1 MSEKR
6 DFYEILDC
14 EKTASEAELKS
25 AYRKLAL
32 KWHPDK
38 NQGNTEAEE
47 KFKEISEAYIVLKDP
62 DKRAQ
67 YDQFGHAAFEG
78 GGQGGMSMDMNAFDD
93 LFSNIFKGGGENK
106 GFGFDIFGDRFHD
119 LGKGFTIQ
127 IRGADIT
134 YSYDLTLEEILGG
147 KKIVVKGA
155 TGKELSVDIPAGVHH
170 GTQVRVA
177 GEGEEGSQG
186 GNRGDLYIRVY
197 QLNHEHFDRKG
208 DDLYTRIPITMTMAA
223 LGGQIESPTIDGT
236 LVKVK
241 IPEGTQSGDILKI
254 PNKGMTRLKRGTR
267 GDLLL
272 NIFVETPVNL
282 SLKQKN
288 LLKQLENESWFYR

>member
-14 EKTASEAELKS
+14 EKTASEAELKA

-93 LFSNIFKGGGENK
+93 LFSNIFKNYQLIYQQESNIEHK
-106 GFGFDIFGDRFHD
+106 LELLVKEKKED
-119 LGKGFTIQ
+119 KEE
-127 IRGADIT
+127 
-134 YSYDLTLEEILGG
+134 LEEI
-147 KKIVVKGA
+147 
-155 TGKELSVDIPAGVHH
+155 
-170 GTQVRVA
+170 
-177 GEGEEGSQG
+177 
-186 GNRGDLYIRVY
+186 YI
-197 QLNHEHFDRKG
+197 F
-208 DDLYTRIPITMTMAA
+208 
-223 LGGQIESPTIDGT
+223 
-236 LVKVK
+236 
-241 IPEGTQSGDILKI
+241 
-254 PNKGMTRLKRGTR
+254 
-267 GDLLL
+267 
-272 NIFVETPVNL
+272 
-282 SLKQKN
+282 
-288 LLKQLENESWFYR
+288 